1 MLKLMPVV
9 NFFKKRIFRLGQ
21 PILLQGDLMSEFG
34 VIAKGRCKVVNIV
47 MHKRSNI
54 KSFKVKGLRKK
65 KRNLHFGNEQFS
77 KILILKLEIKQES
90 RKDIG
95 YIKLQKDEAQ
105 KRVLERR
112 RLDKI
117 RFEKRKLGE
126 IDENDELRE
135 FSYMEDD
142 ELIEKHPDN
151 NYYKGHTFVKFLERG
166 SIYGLK
172 TLQKYALIKTDEGF
186 VLDKDFMKHASLS
199 IIAETS
205 KVVVYTFNISNFK
218 YLTEDIKKTL
228 LNEISKS
235 VDFDEEDLE
244 RIKYIG
250 SLWDEYKDKLFL
262 DKINEQYD
270 QRRID
275 DYKKLGTK

>member
-1 MLKLMPVV
+1 
-9 NFFKKRIFRLGQ
+9 
-21 PILLQGDLMSEFG
+21 MSEFG